1 MLIWLAPVFVL
12 GLVVFVH
19 ELGHFIA
26 AKAFGVY
33 APRFSLGFGPAIVKK
48 RIGETEYRIGIL
60 PIGGYVRMA
69 SRLDETGA
77 FLEGGGERPSGA
89 SKSPMAAYAKPV
101 GDIAADYSSSSDGDA
116 LDPNDLIPFG
126 SKPVPANRWFESK
139 SLGARLVIM
148 LAGVT
153 MNLILGW
160 TINVTLVK
168 TYEHVFTSK
177 LSQVIAGNPAAAAGF
192 EKGDSVVSVN
202 GARIAGWE
210 EFVAIV
216 KRSSGTPVRVGVLRG
231 STPLTLTVTPVS
243 DTATDPSTGTV
254 IREGKIGVGTA
265 ASNATVPLGRAVV
278 DGSKATLDM
287 TTLVFT
293 SLRKIATR
301 ETPVSDLGG
310 PVLIAQASVQ
320 AARQGASVLFWLISL
335 LSVNLA
341 VFNLLPIPILDG
353 GQIAVQLVE
362 ATRDNPL
369 SDRARENVARI
380 GLAVI
385 ITIFVMVTF
394 NDIKRL
400 IFGVVGGHSG

>member
-12 GLVVFVH
+12 GVVIFVH
-19 ELGHFIA
+19 EFGHFLA

-48 RIGETEYRIGIL
+48 RLGETEYRIGIL

-69 SRLDETGA
+69 SRLDETGSA
-77 FLEGGGERPSGA
+77 LEGGGEIVA
-89 SKSPMAAYAKPV
+89 E
-101 GDIAADYSSSSDGDA
+101 GDS
-116 LDPNDLIPFG
+116 LDPDEMVPFG
-126 SKPVPANRWFESK
+126 TKPVPENRWFESK
-139 SLGARLVIM
+139 PLGARLVIM

-153 MNLILGW
+153 MNLLLGW
-160 TINVTLVK
+160 GINISLVK
-168 TYEHVFTSK
+168 TYEHVLTSR
-177 LSQVIAGNPAAAAGF
+177 LSQVMPNTPAAAAGF
-192 EKGDSVVSVN
+192 TKGDSVVAVN
-202 GARIAGWE
+202 GAPISSWE
-210 EFVAIV
+210 DFVAIV
-216 KRSSGTPVRVGVLRG
+216 KRSSGTPVQVGVIRG
-231 STPLTLTVTPVS
+231 TAPLTLSVTPAS
-243 DTATDPSTGTV
+243 DTATDPNTGTIV
-254 IREGKIGVGTA
+254 REGKIGVGATQ
-265 ASNATVPLGRAVV
+265 SDATVPMGRAIS

-293 SLRKIATR
+293 SLRRIATR

-310 PVLIAQASVQ
+310 PILIAQSSVQ
-320 AARQGASVLFWLISL
+320 AARQGASVLFYLIAL

-341 VFNLLPIPILDG
+341 IFNLLPIPILDG
-353 GQIAVQLVE
+353 GQIVVQVVE
-362 ATRDNPL
+362 SASHRPL

-385 ITIFVMVTF
+385 VTIFVMVTF